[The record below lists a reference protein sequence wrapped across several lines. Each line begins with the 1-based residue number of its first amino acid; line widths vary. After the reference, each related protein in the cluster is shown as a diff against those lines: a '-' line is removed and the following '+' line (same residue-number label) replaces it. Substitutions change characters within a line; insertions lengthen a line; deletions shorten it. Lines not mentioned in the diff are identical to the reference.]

1 MAAKQEF
8 ESRFAKHKDELE
20 WLFMELYHNREGLEV
35 LEREMAEAYNARSA
49 ELKALDKAR
58 SADPEWYK
66 RGNMFG
72 MTMYTDLFAGNLKE
86 LAKKLPYLKE
96 QKLTYLHLMPL
107 LQMPHPHNDG
117 GYAVEDFDT
126 VDPALGTNKDLEN
139 LTREL
144 RKAGISLC
152 LDFVMNHTAS
162 THRWAM
168 AAKAGDPWFQAYY
181 HLYEDRTIPDQ
192 YEQTVPQVFPN
203 TAPGNFTWCE
213 EMHKWV
219 LTTFHDYQWDLNYAN
234 PAVFVDMTKSILH
247 LANLGVEVFRI
258 DAVPYI
264 WKQLGTTCRNLPQV
278 QNMELFDWL
287 KTLYEIWKNL
297 DEDVIRLSSLTG
309 MGELMKHGC
318 TTCFDHHYVFPT
330 HAGDLIGAQFAAADT
345 LGIRMYASRGSMD
358 LSVKDGGLPPD
369 SVVQTV
375 DEIMTDS
382 ARLIEKYHDTSYG
395 AMHRIALAPCS
406 PFSVSAELLRQ
417 SAILARQYGVR
428 LHTHLCET
436 KDEEN
441 FMLQRE
447 GIRPLEYMERLGW
460 TGSDVWFAHGIH
472 FNDEE
477 LRVLA
482 KTGTGVAHCP
492 ISNMKLSSGIARI
505 PEMLE
510 LGVPVGLAVDGSA
523 SNDGSSLME
532 ELRVAFLLHRL
543 NASRRAPTGY
553 DVLKMATRGSA
564 RLLGR
569 DDIGQL
575 AVGKCADLFMIDSRR
590 LELVGSCFDPKSV
603 LGTVGVRGP
612 VDYTVVHGRVTVA
625 QGHLMTVDE
634 ERLAQDAETCCRQ
647 YLAR

>member
-1 MAAKQEF
+1 MKDQTAF
-8 ESRFAKHKDELE
+8 STRFARHKDELE

-58 SADPEWYK
+58 SADPDWYK

-181 HLYEDRTIPDQ
+181 HLYDDRTIPDQ

-278 QNMELFDWL
+278 HTIVRMLRMVLECVCPAVILKGEVVMAPKELAAYFGTPEKPECHMLYNVSTMVNLWGALASRDTRLL
-287 KTLYEIWKNL
+287 KAQLDALHALPDNCWFVNYLRCHDDIGWGL
-297 DEDVIRLSSLTG
+297 DEAVENKLGIDPQKHKEYLYHFYEGNFPGSWAK
-309 MGELMKHGC
+309 GELYNYDPATGDARSC
-318 TTCFDHHYVFPT
+318 GTTASLCGVEQALEKDDKTALDYAVKRDLLLHTAMAFLQGFPMLNCGDEIAQLNGWDYKNDPDRVEDSRNL
-330 HAGDLIGAQFAAADT
+330 HRSKFNWGIVKYPHPAGAPAGSTLGTVTSLAINVDSPKADAAADF
-345 LGIRMYASRGSMD
+345 INWCVSE
-358 LSVKDGGLPPD
+358 DGA
-369 SVVQTV
+369 Q
-375 DEIMTDS
+375 
-382 ARLIEKYHDTSYG
+382 
-395 AMHRIALAPCS
+395 
-406 PFSVSAELLRQ
+406 
-417 SAILARQYGVR
+417 AI
-428 LHTHLCET
+428 
-436 KDEEN
+436 
-441 FMLQRE
+441 
-447 GIRPLEYMERLGW
+447 
-460 TGSDVWFAHGIH
+460 
-472 FNDEE
+472 
-477 LRVLA
+477 A
-482 KTGTGVAHCP
+482 KTGTFPAC
-492 ISNMKLSSGIARI
+492 
-505 PEMLE
+505 
-510 LGVPVGLAVDGSA
+510 
-523 SNDGSSLME
+523 GSSATSDIIKSTEGFPDDANSVDALTTSNVYLEMPYTQYASDIE
-532 ELRVAFLLHRL
+532 TIL
-543 NASRRAPTGY
+543 NAEHDAIMTMS
-553 DVLKMATRGSA
+553 
-564 RLLGR
+564 
-569 DDIGQL
+569 
-575 AVGKCADLFMIDSRR
+575 
-590 LELVGSCFDPKSV
+590 E
-603 LGTVGVRGP
+603 
-612 VDYTVVHGRVTVA
+612 
-625 QGHLMTVDE
+625 TVDE
-634 ERLAQDAETCCRQ
+634 GIQNMNDQVPAVLG
-647 YLAR
+647 

>member
-1 MAAKQEF
+1 MAQEF
-8 ESRFAKHKDELE
+8 SARFARHKDELE
-20 WLFMELYHNREGLEV
+20 WLFMELYNNRDGLEV
-35 LEREMAEAYNARSA
+35 LEREMADAYDARSA

-58 SADPEWYK
+58 AADPNWYK

-86 LAKKLPYLKE
+86 LAKKLPYFKE

-181 HLYEDRTIPDQ
+181 HLFDDRTIPDQ

-278 QNMELFDWL
+278 HTIVRML
-287 KTLYEIWKNL
+287 
-297 DEDVIRLSSLTG
+297 RSGG
-309 MGELMKHGC
+309 MCLPRGHPQGRSG
-318 TTCFDHHYVFPT
+318 H
-330 HAGDLIGAQFAAADT
+330 GAQGA
-345 LGIRMYASRGSMD
+345 
-358 LSVKDGGLPPD
+358 GGVLWHTRKAGM
-369 SVVQTV
+369 S
-375 DEIMTDS
+375 
-382 ARLIEKYHDTSYG
+382 H
-395 AMHRIALAPCS
+395 ALQC
-406 PFSVSAELLRQ
+406 V
-417 SAILARQYGVR
+417 
-428 LHTHLCET
+428 H
-436 KDEEN
+436 
-441 FMLQRE
+441 
-447 GIRPLEYMERLGW
+447 
-460 TGSDVWFAHGIH
+460 HGQ
-472 FNDEE
+472 
-477 LRVLA
+477 
-482 KTGTGVAHCP
+482 
-492 ISNMKLSSGIARI
+492 
-505 PEMLE
+505 
-510 LGVPVGLAVDGSA
+510 PVGC
-523 SNDGSSLME
+523 
-532 ELRVAFLLHRL
+532 
-543 NASRRAPTGY
+543 
-553 DVLKMATRGSA
+553 
-564 RLLGR
+564 LG
-569 DDIGQL
+569 
-575 AVGKCADLFMIDSRR
+575 K
-590 LELVGSCFDPKSV
+590 P
-603 LGTVGVRGP
+603 
-612 VDYTVVHGRVTVA
+612 
-625 QGHLMTVDE
+625 
-634 ERLAQDAETCCRQ
+634 
-647 YLAR
+647 

>member
-8 ESRFAKHKDELE
+8 ASRFAKHKDELE

-181 HLYEDRTIPDQ
+181 HLYDDRTIPDQ

-219 LTTFHDYQWDLNYAN
+219 LTTFHDYQWDLNYA
-234 PAVFVDMTKSILH
+234 P
-247 LANLGVEVFRI
+247 RQ
-258 DAVPYI
+258 P
-264 WKQLGTTCRNLPQV
+264 W
-278 QNMELFDWL
+278 
-287 KTLYEIWKNL
+287 
-297 DEDVIRLSSLTG
+297 
-309 MGELMKHGC
+309 
-318 TTCFDHHYVFPT
+318 
-330 HAGDLIGAQFAAADT
+330 
-345 LGIRMYASRGSMD
+345 RG
-358 LSVKDGGLPPD
+358 
-369 SVVQTV
+369 
-375 DEIMTDS
+375 
-382 ARLIEKYHDTSYG
+382 
-395 AMHRIALAPCS
+395 
-406 PFSVSAELLRQ
+406 
-417 SAILARQYGVR
+417 
-428 LHTHLCET
+428 
-436 KDEEN
+436 
-441 FMLQRE
+441 
-447 GIRPLEYMERLGW
+447 
-460 TGSDVWFAHGIH
+460 
-472 FNDEE
+472 
-477 LRVLA
+477 
-482 KTGTGVAHCP
+482 
-492 ISNMKLSSGIARI
+492 
-505 PEMLE
+505 
-510 LGVPVGLAVDGSA
+510 GVP
-523 SNDGSSLME
+523 
-532 ELRVAFLLHRL
+532 H
-543 NASRRAPTGY
+543 
-553 DVLKMATRGSA
+553 
-564 RLLGR
+564 
-569 DDIGQL
+569 
-575 AVGKCADLFMIDSRR
+575 
-590 LELVGSCFDPKSV
+590 
-603 LGTVGVRGP
+603 
-612 VDYTVVHGRVTVA
+612 
-625 QGHLMTVDE
+625 
-634 ERLAQDAETCCRQ
+634 
-647 YLAR
+647 

>member
-1 MAAKQEF
+1 MKDQTAF
-8 ESRFAKHKDELE
+8 STRFAHHKDELE

-168 AAKAGDPWFQAYY
+168 EAKAGDPWFQAYY

-278 QNMELFDWL
+278 HTIVRMLRMVLECVCPAVILKGEVVMAPKELAAYFGTPEKPECHMLYNVSTMVNLWGALASRDTRLL
-287 KTLYEIWKNL
+287 KAQLDAIKAQGLMAEEALRLVQPGVLWRFFQTPLAERMRRADEEGRLYKEQQFVVGIPAREMDEADSDELVLIQGIIDAWFE
-297 DEDVIRLSSLTG
+297 DEDGAVLVDYKTDRIGEGEEAVLLDRYRLQLIYYRRALEQITG
-309 MGELMKHGC
+309 K
-318 TTCFDHHYVFPT
+318 
-330 HAGDLIGAQFAAADT
+330 
-345 LGIRMYASRGSMD
+345 
-358 LSVKDGGLPPD
+358 
-369 SVVQTV
+369 TV
-375 DEIMTDS
+375 
-382 ARLIEKYHDTSYG
+382 
-395 AMHRIALAPCS
+395 
-406 PFSVSAELLRQ
+406 RQ
-417 SAILARQYGVR
+417 
-428 LHTHLCET
+428 
-436 KDEEN
+436 
-441 FMLQRE
+441 
-447 GIRPLEYMERLGW
+447 
-460 TGSDVWFAHGIH
+460 
-472 FNDEE
+472 
-477 LRVLA
+477 
-482 KTGTGVAHCP
+482 
-492 ISNMKLSSGIARI
+492 
-505 PEMLE
+505 
-510 LGVPVGLAVDGSA
+510 
-523 SNDGSSLME
+523 
-532 ELRVAFLLHRL
+532 AFLY
-543 NASRRAPTGY
+543 S
-553 DVLKMATRGSA
+553 
-564 RLLGR
+564 
-569 DDIGQL
+569 L
-575 AVGKCADLFMIDSRR
+575 ALQKEI
-590 LELVGSCFDPKSV
+590 
-603 LGTVGVRGP
+603 P
-612 VDYTVVHGRVTVA
+612 VF
-625 QGHLMTVDE
+625 
-634 ERLAQDAETCCRQ
+634 
-647 YLAR
+647 